1 MINEHANANIGT
13 AGNANTN
20 IDVKTLRNKFLE
32 VYGEG
37 PGEIHVFFAPGRVNL
52 IGEHIDYNGGYV
64 LPVALSMGIYAAVRY
79 SEMPVGRDGGIDLG
93 RSPGNAHTVHLA
105 SINEQGR
112 TSVNLSER
120 ILYDPNRGW
129 ANYPLG
135 VIQQL
140 QYGRA
145 GHSRTADYNLKGCQV
160 LYWGNLPVGAG
171 LSSSAAIEV
180 LTAYFMMYPGLKPN
194 LHDTDKIRLAQL
206 CQRAENDFVKVQC
219 GIMDQFAVAMG
230 KRNHAI
236 LLNCASLDYR
246 HVPVMFKDYSLV
258 IMNTRKPRAL
268 TQSKYNQRR
277 AECEAAL
284 AAIKSHAQYAHVENL
299 AQATMEQV
307 ENTFGLQNLQR
318 KHVPAKFL
326 IDTMPFDTEKLA
338 ESSSPAVFN
347 QVIKGTTSSDH
358 SKFIESLLGR
368 RARHVVTENL
378 RTLKAEQLLSCGDV
392 AGFGRLMTESHISLR
407 DDYEVT
413 GFELDSIVE
422 AALSL
427 DCCIGAR
434 MTGAG
439 FGGCAI
445 ALVKS
450 DCYEEFEA
458 SVGRQYFEKTGLK
471 PDFYVCGVEDG
482 VRRLE

>member
-1 MINEHANANIGT
+1 MIDEYAWTHVDVNSNEHV
-13 AGNANTN
+13 
-20 IDVKTLRNKFLE
+20 DVKTLRKKFLE

-37 PGEIHVFFAPGRVNL
+37 PGVVRIFFAPGRVNL

-79 SEMPVGRDGGIDLG
+79 SETPVGITRGSSSGI
-93 RSPGNAHTVHLA
+93 SPGNVHTVYLA
-105 SINEQGR
+105 SINEPGR
-112 TSVNLSER
+112 ISVNLSER
-120 ILYDPNRGW
+120 ILYEPNRGW

-140 QYGRA
+140 QHGRA
-145 GHSRTADYNLKGCQV
+145 GYSRTADYNLKGCQV

-180 LTAYFMMYPGLKPN
+180 LTAYFMLYPVLK
-194 LHDTDKIRLAQL
+194 DTFHNMDRVWLAQL
-206 CQRAENDFVKVQC
+206 CKRAENDFVKVQC

-230 KRNHAI
+230 KRNCAM
-236 LLNCASLDYR
+236 LLDCVSLDYR
-246 HVPVMFKDYSLV
+246 YVPVMFGDYSLV
-258 IMNTRKPRAL
+258 VMNTGKPRAL
-268 TQSKYNQRR
+268 AQSKYNQRR

-284 AAIKSHAQYAHVENL
+284 AAIRSYAQYAHLGNL
-299 AQATMEQV
+299 AQATLEQV
-307 ENTFGLQNLQR
+307 ENTFDLKREHLGKSLTGTR
-318 KHVPAKFL
+318 RSH
-326 IDTMPFDTEKLA
+326 DHKLKEYSVA
-338 ESSSPAVFN
+338 TISD
-347 QVIKGTTSSDH
+347 QVIEDAQKS
-358 SKFIESLLGR
+358 IESVLGR

-378 RTLKAEQLLSCGDV
+378 RTLEADQALSRGDV
-392 AGFGRLMTESHISLR
+392 AGFGRMMTESHISLR
-407 DDYEVT
+407 NDYEVT
-413 GFELDSIVE
+413 GFELDLIVE

-450 DCYEEFEA
+450 DYCEEFEA
-458 SVGRQYFEKTGLK
+458 SVARQYFEKTGLK
-471 PDFYVCGVEDG
+471 ADFYVCGIEDG